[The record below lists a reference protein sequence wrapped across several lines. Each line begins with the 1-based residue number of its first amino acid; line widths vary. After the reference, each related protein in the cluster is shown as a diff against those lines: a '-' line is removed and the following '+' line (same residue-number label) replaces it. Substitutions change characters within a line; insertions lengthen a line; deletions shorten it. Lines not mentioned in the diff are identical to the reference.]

1 MEVCELGKPCRVG
14 AVEFL
19 NARPHVWRLEASRVP
34 CQVSYDVP
42 SALAD
47 ALVAGRFDVALI
59 PVAAYLDGV
68 GGDIVPGIS
77 IASHSA
83 AGTIKLFARGPL
95 DEVKTLA
102 LDRGS
107 RSSARLARAALSV
120 LHGVKPTCVEVEPD
134 LDRVLADAD
143 AAVVIGR
150 ADLLTGARPPEAT
163 LAVDLGE
170 LWRSWQSLPLVL
182 AVWVFRRGWS
192 SPEVVRA
199 LQEARNRGLAEV
211 EELARIES
219 ERFGIDPKTV
229 AHYLTKTLDLS
240 LGPEHVE
247 SILRYRDLLLSE
259 GLLAEKRELSF
270 AE

>member
-1 MEVCELGKPCRVG
+1 LGKPCRVG

-19 NARPHVWRLEASRVP
+19 NARPHVWGLEASPVP
-34 CQVSYDVP
+34 CQVYYDVP
-42 SALAD
+42 SVLAEKL
-47 ALVAGRFDVALI
+47 AANQFDVALI

-68 GGDIVPGIS
+68 GGDIVPGVS
-77 IASHSA
+77 IASHNA
-83 AGTIKLFARGPL
+83 AGTIKLFARRSLG
-95 DEVKTLA
+95 EVKSLA

-107 RSSARLARAALSV
+107 RSSARLARAALSA

-163 LAVDLGE
+163 LVVDLGE
-170 LWRSWQSLPLVL
+170 LWRTWQNLPLVL
-182 AVWVFRRGWS
+182 AVWVFRQGWS
-192 SPEVVRA
+192 SPEVARA
-199 LQEARNRGLAEV
+199 LQEARDRGLAEV

-219 ERFGIDPKTV
+219 ERFGIDPKTI
-229 AHYLTKTLDLS
+229 AHYLTETLDLS

-259 GLLAEKRELSF
+259 GLLAQRRELSF

>member
-1 MEVCELGKPCRVG
+1 MEVRGLSKPCRVG

-19 NARPHVWRLEASRVP
+19 NARPHVWGLEASPVP
-34 CQVSYDVP
+34 CEVSYDVP
-42 SALAD
+42 AALAD
-47 ALVAGRFDVALI
+47 GLASGRYDVALI

-68 GGDIVPGIS
+68 GGDILPGVS

-83 AGTIKLFARGPL
+83 AGTIKLFARCPL
-95 DEVKTLA
+95 DKVRRLA

-120 LHGVKPTCVEVEPD
+120 LHGVKPECAEVEPD
-134 LDRVLADAD
+134 LNQVLVNAD

-163 LAVDLGE
+163 LVVDLGE
-170 LWRSWQSLPLVL
+170 LWRSWQNLPLVL

-192 SPEVVRA
+192 SPEVGRI
-199 LQEARNRGLAEV
+199 LREARDRGLAEV

-219 ERFGIDPKTV
+219 QRFGIDAETI
-229 AHYLTKTLDLS
+229 AHYLTETLDLS
-240 LGPEHVE
+240 LGPEHMA
-247 SILRYRDLLLSE
+247 SIERYRDLLVGE
-259 GLLAEKRELSF
+259 GLLAERRELSF